1 MEEDRAAPSDVRLFL
16 LLERFKIYKQCR
28 TDRTLTCFT
37 IYKADLFPMLLF
49 FWQLLRKQVFLLV
62 IGL

>member
-37 IYKADLFPMLLF
+37 IYKADLFPTLF